1 MWSRDVMWSNPSLE
15 HVTSPNDVIS
25 PDHGDMVWL
34 TYDYVMLSGDIMWCH
49 IIRPH
54 HITRRRHI
62 TRAHQMTITSSEHVN
77 YQITSHH
84 HATVRWCG
92 DVMCHYITRPHH
104 IIVTSTHHVNHQTTS
119 HRQTT
124 SPDHVTSWDHVTSRE
139 HMRSPS
145 HEHTTSHHQTT
156 VSWSGG
162 VMWFSFDIV
171 LWCYVVSSDHQTTS
185 HNEIMSHHKTTWDH
199 HHITTPRHI
208 TRWPCRGLLVSC
220 SLVMWWSCD
229 VIWWCHVVSLC
240 DGDLTLCELQN
251 FYFWASN
258 GCLQWIHQI

>member
-1 MWSRDVMWSNPSLE
+1 MWSRDVMWSHPSLE

-124 SPDHVTSWDHVTSRE
+124 SPDHVTS
-139 HMRSPS
+139 
-145 HEHTTSHHQTT
+145 
-156 VSWSGG
+156 
-162 VMWFSFDIV
+162 
-171 LWCYVVSSDHQTTS
+171 
-185 HNEIMSHHKTTWDH
+185 
-199 HHITTPRHI
+199 
-208 TRWPCRGLLVSC
+208 
-220 SLVMWWSCD
+220 
-229 VIWWCHVVSLC
+229 
-240 DGDLTLCELQN
+240 
-251 FYFWASN
+251 
-258 GCLQWIHQI
+258 